1 MNVFLKQASKE
12 INKPLNDKA
21 FTPPGVNESN
31 KSSLKRRP
39 ALYVYKLLNNIMG
52 DFLVCRNEPLWR

>member
-1 MNVFLKQASKE
+1 MSFSREHILKQASKE
-12 INKPLNDKA
+12 INKTLNDKA

-39 ALYVYKLLNNIMG
+39 TLIKSIFSNVKI
-52 DFLVCRNEPLWR
+52 